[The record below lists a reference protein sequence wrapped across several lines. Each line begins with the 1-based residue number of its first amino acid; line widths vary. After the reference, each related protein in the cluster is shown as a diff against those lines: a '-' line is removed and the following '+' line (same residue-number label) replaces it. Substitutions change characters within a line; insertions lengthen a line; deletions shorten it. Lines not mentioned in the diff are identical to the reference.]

1 MNAPLTETT
10 YYILLSLITP
20 LHGYGIINNVTEL
33 SNGRVNLAAG
43 TLYGALETL
52 KKKEYIE
59 LYKESSLRKKKE
71 YILTEAGHIALAE
84 DFKRLKELV
93 TVSQEILGG

>member
-1 MNAPLTETT
+1 MNTPLTETT

-20 LHGYGIINNVTEL
+20 LHGYGIINNVKEL

-52 KKKEYIE
+52 KKKGYIE
-59 LYKESSLRKKKE
+59 LFKESSLRKKKE
-71 YILTEAGHIALAE
+71 YIMTEAGHKVLAE